1 LWPASER
8 LAPLDLGE
16 ETTMSDIL
24 IMKNGVVPMT
34 SRFDL
39 LKVFAVAATIGL
51 LFYFLAHRGA

>member
-39 LKVFAVAATIGL
+39 LKVFAVAAAIGL

>member
-8 LAPLDLGE
+8 LAALDLGA
-16 ETTMSDIL
+16 ETAMYDIL
-24 IMKNGVVPMT
+24 IMRNGVVPMT

-39 LKVFAVAATIGL
+39 LKVFVVAAAIGL

>member
-1 LWPASER
+1 
-8 LAPLDLGE
+8 
-16 ETTMSDIL
+16 MSDIL